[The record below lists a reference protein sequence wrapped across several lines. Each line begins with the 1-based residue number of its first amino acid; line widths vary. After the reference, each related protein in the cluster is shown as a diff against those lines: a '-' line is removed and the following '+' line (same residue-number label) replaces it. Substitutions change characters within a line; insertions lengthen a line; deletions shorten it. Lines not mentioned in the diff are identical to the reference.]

1 MRSEPTVFVLDP
13 DGLTRDTVRNL
24 VYTMNL
30 RCEAYASGLEFLDAF
45 APSRPGCV
53 VLEVKIPDINGLQI
67 QQRLASE
74 GAMTPVVFLA
84 EQATVSIAV
93 RAMRAGAVHFLEKPL
108 REHELWDTI
117 QEAIDIDRQRRAA
130 RMEEEE
136 LKERLATLKPKE
148 RRVLELVAEGKSKRH
163 IAAEIGVSVRTIGLR
178 QTELMKKL
186 DLESPTDLLRFA
198 LLVLNGHARRGD
210 GLPSASTNGNGQ

>member
-1 MRSEPTVFVLDP
+1 
-13 DGLTRDTVRNL
+13 
-24 VYTMNL
+24 
-30 RCEAYASGLEFLDAF
+30 
-45 APSRPGCV
+45 
-53 VLEVKIPDINGLQI
+53 
-67 QQRLASE
+67 
-74 GAMTPVVFLA
+74 
-84 EQATVSIAV
+84 V

-117 QEAIDIDRQRRAA
+117 QEAIDIDRQRRAVQ
-130 RMEEEE
+130 MEEEE
-136 LKERLATLKPKE
+136 LKERLATLKPRE

-198 LLVLNGHARRGD
+198 LLVLNGRARHGD
-210 GLPSASTNGNGQ
+210 ALPSASTNGNGQ